1 MRFGIIMYNKLI
13 AVIVILGVLIIG
25 GYFIYSSGPTVS
37 AQGTS
42 SIEAKPDKVSVYV
55 TIETK
60 EKTLQEAQQKN
71 SVIREKVTDDLLL
84 LGIDEDDIQY
94 VNYNSYP
101 WVEWSNGKSEEKGF
115 IVYQQIVVKS
125 DSFREVGKI
134 VDVGVNAGAMISSIQ
149 FELSEEKQNDY
160 KTEALELAS
169 KNARDKAAS
178 IAEGQGKKLGRLVS
192 LKSVEFNY
200 IPLRYYEASGAT
212 ADVAEV
218 KRAAAN
224 IEPQD
229 LTVTASVQVEYKL
242 RVI

>member
-1 MRFGIIMYNKLI
+1 MNNKLI
-13 AVIVILGVLIIG
+13 AVIAILAILVAGV
-25 GYFIYSSGPTVS
+25 YFIYNSGPTVS

-42 SIEAKPDKVSVYV
+42 SIEAKPDKVAVYIN
-55 TIETK
+55 IETK
-60 EKTLQEAQQKN
+60 EKTLQEAQKKN
-71 SVIREKVTDDLLL
+71 SEIREKVTEDLLS

-101 WVEWSNGKSEEKGF
+101 WIEWSNGKSNEKGF
-115 IVYQQIVVKS
+115 VVYQQIVVKS

-134 VDVGVNAGAMISSIQ
+134 VDTGVNAGAMISSIQ
-149 FELSEEKQNDY
+149 FELSEAKQNEY

-169 KNARDKAAS
+169 KNAREKAAS

-192 LKSVEFNY
+192 LKSDEFNY
-200 IPLRYYEASGAT
+200 IPFRYYEASGAT
-212 ADVAEV
+212 ADSAEV
-218 KRAAAN
+218 KRAVAN